1 MTIEEGLRCFRIM
14 HGINQKNSARGI
26 MSQSYYSRIERGAGK
41 ITVAHLLM
49 ILNKNKISPITYLQ
63 QFYPKNFKESEYYQ
77 NEILEAVI
85 SKDLTKLQKLL
96 NDYQY
101 PSSLNG
107 HLLKAAVLTLKDKNV
122 RELNKELGQIKRKI
136 FQFDDWNNDFLWGV
150 LIAIL
155 IYPIQNFSKLVLSI
169 FGKIKVDESSN
180 ERKVELLANIAVV
193 YAIKLRD
200 AKKSWEE
207 IKVAVKFLEELP
219 QNENI
224 FLQKL
229 VGKYLEAEHENNY
242 LIAKNIKET
251 ILDLK
256 MDNLLGLKNILK

>member
-1 MTIEEGLRCFRIM
+1 M
-14 HGINQKNSARGI
+14 
-26 MSQSYYSRIERGAGK
+26 
-41 ITVAHLLM
+41 
-49 ILNKNKISPITYLQ
+49 
-63 QFYPKNFKESEYYQ
+63 
-77 NEILEAVI
+77 
-85 SKDLTKLQKLL
+85 
-96 NDYQY
+96 
-101 PSSLNG
+101 NG